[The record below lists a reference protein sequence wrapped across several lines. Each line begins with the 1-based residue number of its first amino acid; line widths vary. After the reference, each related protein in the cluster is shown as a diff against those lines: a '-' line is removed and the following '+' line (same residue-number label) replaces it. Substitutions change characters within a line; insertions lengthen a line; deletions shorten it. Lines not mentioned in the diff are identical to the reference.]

1 MAYPGNVLTFGNVV
15 TDSPMLLVRF
25 DFKFRLYITK
35 IREPTK
41 KDGLMKKPIH
51 NGTFEVLDLPSWGYK
66 VTSDD
71 IEDNFRKSL
80 ESILDRTYSKLNDF
94 YKIHS
99 MYQMWYRNAETATF
113 HEKGVNQL
121 LQENLGEVDESN

>member
-1 MAYPGNVLTFGNVV
+1 
-15 TDSPMLLVRF
+15 
-25 DFKFRLYITK
+25 
-35 IREPTK
+35 
-41 KDGLMKKPIH
+41 MKKPIP
-51 NGTFEVLDLPSWGYK
+51 NGTFEVMNLPSWGYK
-66 VTSDD
+66 ITSEE

-80 ESILDRTYSKLNDF
+80 ESVLDRTYSNLNDF

-99 MYQMWYRNAETATF
+99 MYQMWYKNAETATF